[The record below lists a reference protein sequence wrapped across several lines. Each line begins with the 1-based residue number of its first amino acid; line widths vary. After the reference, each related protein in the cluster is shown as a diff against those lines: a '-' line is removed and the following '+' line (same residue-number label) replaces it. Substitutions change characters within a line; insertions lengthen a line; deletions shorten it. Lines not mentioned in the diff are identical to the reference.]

1 MAIDLGLALDCAG
14 LVEVGGLKNVYVTD
28 LASLTTVTP
37 VSTAGEHTYSHLTK
51 AGWAMFQ
58 LKPSSS
64 SWNVTSSKEN
74 GVTKFET
81 TIQWYIPN
89 INAAMA
95 HVLDDMTDACIVAV
109 AQFRSGEKMTC
120 GISEAY
126 KGTGHG
132 TDYWKYNKTYGTMT
146 LEGTSGTDYTD
157 GNGVTVTITASSFE
171 YPRSYSG
178 VITPQ
183 SGNATANLA

>member
-28 LASLTTVTP
+28 IASLTAVTP
-37 VSTAGEHTYSHLTK
+37 VNSAGEHSYSALTK
-51 AGWAMFQ
+51 SGAAMFQ

-89 INAAMA
+89 ITTAVG
-95 HVLDDMTDACIVAV
+95 HVLNDMTDTCIVAV

-120 GISEAY
+120 GISEAF
-126 KGTGHG
+126 KATGHG

-146 LEGTSGTDYTD
+146 VESTSGTDYTD
-157 GNGVTVTITASSFE
+157 GNG
-171 YPRSYSG
+171 
-178 VITPQ
+178 
-183 SGNATANLA
+183 ATANLA